1 MASLALLPPS
11 DGPYRPWAWV
21 CFYCS
26 VLALGAALLVLSV
39 NGLDGGQGVI
49 RRARAGEGEQEE
61 QNRKNYRRG
70 RRKEAWR
77 GCHDSGNRVEMMKAI
92 WQGVTMMMMMMM
104 RRRQMI

>member
-1 MASLALLPPS
+1 MS
-11 DGPYRPWAWV
+11 
-21 CFYCS
+21 
-26 VLALGAALLVLSV
+26 LSV

-70 RRKEAWR
+70 SRKDAWR
-77 GCHDSGNRVEMMKAI
+77 GCHDSGNRVEMMKAF
-92 WQGVTMMMMMMM
+92 WQGITMMMM